1 MKSAEKIKTYSL
13 AAIDFEG
20 ENGKTFTTE
29 EEKITELMCRFKSE
43 YWYYEN
49 QVYYKG
55 NMTKAMG
62 SWLQGLPSDI
72 NHAYYYDEIDSLLI
86 EWGYLKHTSR
96 EATIDRERDN
106 YWLYLAGTL
115 ISIAKS
121 YNLV

>member
-1 MKSAEKIKTYSL
+1 MKSAEKIKTYIL
-13 AAIDFEG
+13 AAIEFYDHKEDLITSEEG
-20 ENGKTFTTE
+20 
-29 EEKITELMCRFKSE
+29 KITELMRRFNAE

-96 EATIDRERDN
+96 ESTVDRERDN

-115 ISIAKS
+115 ISIAKR

>member
-1 MKSAEKIKTYSL
+1 MKAAEKIKSYIL

-29 EEKITELMCRFKSE
+29 EEKITELMRRFNAE

-106 YWLYLAGTL
+106 YWLYLAGSL
-115 ISIAKS
+115 MSLAKG
-121 YNLV
+121 YNLA